1 MAVYRVSISPGWRRH
16 QKREIAAATAPSWP
30 PRSTMSPG
38 RVRCFTHA
46 SRHRCYTGLYF
57 LLPTSY
63 FLLTGMKELIGSTLA
78 AVCTSYLILPT
89 SYFLLTGMK
98 ELIGSTLPA
107 VCTSYLLLPNSD
119 FLLTGMKEL
128 IGSTLAAV
136 PAHAPHSAGTLL
148 LNVRHAPHSA
158 RTLLLNARPRPTQ
171 CTLRDAYY
179 NRMLACMLGA
189 GAGQ

>member
-57 LLPTSY
+57 L
-63 FLLTGMKELIGSTLA
+63 
-78 AVCTSYLILPT
+78 LPT